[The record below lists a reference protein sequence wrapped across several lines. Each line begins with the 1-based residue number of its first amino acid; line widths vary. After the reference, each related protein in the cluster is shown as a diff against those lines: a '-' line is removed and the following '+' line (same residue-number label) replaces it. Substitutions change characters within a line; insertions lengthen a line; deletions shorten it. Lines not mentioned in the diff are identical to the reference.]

1 MNIFTFTFRRVV
13 YFIPV
18 ILLVNLLTFFLFF
31 VLNPPDM
38 MAKKI
43 LGDKNV
49 TPEAIEKWKRDHSY
63 HLPRVYNSEEEGFA
77 KITQTIFVQKSARLL
92 KFDFG
97 KSDRNNLDIGKEI
110 RQRMVPSL
118 TITVPMLFLSLIVC
132 VSTSLIVAFY
142 RGTYVDLWALVLCV
156 FMMSISMLFYIIG
169 GQFIFGKLLKLFP
182 ISGYES
188 GVYSWKFVFLPVVVG
203 VISGIGASVRFY
215 RTIFLEEINKDYIR
229 TARSKGLSE
238 VVILFKHCLKNAM
251 IPLLTNIVMSIPFLF
266 MGSFLLEI
274 FFGIPGLGNFTIEA
288 IDAQDF
294 AIVRSMVFL
303 GSLLYIVGLILTDI
317 SYTLVD
323 PRIRFE

>member
-1 MNIFTFTFRRVV
+1 MNIFTFAFKRVV
-13 YFIPV
+13 YFLPV

-49 TPEAIEKWKRDHSY
+49 TPAAIEKWKRDHSY
-63 HLPRVYNSEEEGFA
+63 HLPRVYNSEEKGFA

-188 GVYSWKFVFLPVVVG
+188 GLYSWKFVFLPVLVG
-203 VISGIGASVRFY
+203 VISGIGSSVRFY

>member
-1 MNIFTFTFRRVV
+1 MNIFAFTLRRVV
-13 YFIPV
+13 YFLPV

-77 KITQTIFVQKSARLL
+77 KFTQTIFVQKSARLL

-132 VSTSLIVAFY
+132 ITTSLIVAFY

>member
-1 MNIFTFTFRRVV
+1 MNIFAFTFRRVL
-13 YFIPV
+13 YFLPV

-323 PRIRFE
+323 PRIRFD

>member
-1 MNIFTFTFRRVV
+1 MFTFTFRRVV
-13 YFIPV
+13 YFLPV

-77 KITQTIFVQKSARLL
+77 KITQTIFAQKSARLL

-142 RGTYVDLWALVLCV
+142 RATYVDLWALVLCV

-169 GQFIFGKLLKLFP
+169 GQFIFGKLLMLFP

>member
-1 MNIFTFTFRRVV
+1 MFSFTFRRVV

-18 ILLVNLLTFFLFF
+18 IILVNLLTFFLFF
-31 VLNPPDM
+31 ILNPPDM

-49 TPEAIEKWKRDHSY
+49 TPAAIEKWKRDHSY
-63 HLPRVYNSEEEGFA
+63 HLPRVYNSEEKGFA

-188 GVYSWKFVFLPVVVG
+188 GLYSWKFVFLPVVVG

-215 RTIFLEEINKDYIR
+215 RTIFLEEINRDYIR

>member
-1 MNIFTFTFRRVV
+1 M
-13 YFIPV
+13 
-18 ILLVNLLTFFLFF
+18 
-31 VLNPPDM
+31 
-38 MAKKI
+38 
-43 LGDKNV
+43 
-49 TPEAIEKWKRDHSY
+49 
-63 HLPRVYNSEEEGFA
+63 
-77 KITQTIFVQKSARLL
+77 
-92 KFDFG
+92 
-97 KSDRNNLDIGKEI
+97 
-110 RQRMVPSL
+110 
-118 TITVPMLFLSLIVC
+118 
-132 VSTSLIVAFY
+132 
-142 RGTYVDLWALVLCV
+142 
-156 FMMSISMLFYIIG
+156 
-169 GQFIFGKLLKLFP
+169 
-182 ISGYES
+182 
-188 GVYSWKFVFLPVVVG
+188 PVVVG

>member
-1 MNIFTFTFRRVV
+1 M
-13 YFIPV
+13 
-18 ILLVNLLTFFLFF
+18 
-31 VLNPPDM
+31 
-38 MAKKI
+38 
-43 LGDKNV
+43 
-49 TPEAIEKWKRDHSY
+49 
-63 HLPRVYNSEEEGFA
+63 
-77 KITQTIFVQKSARLL
+77 
-92 KFDFG
+92 
-97 KSDRNNLDIGKEI
+97 
-110 RQRMVPSL
+110 
-118 TITVPMLFLSLIVC
+118 C

-188 GVYSWKFVFLPVVVG
+188 GLYSWKFVFLPVVVG

-215 RTIFLEEINKDYIR
+215 RTIFLEEINRDYIR

>member
-1 MNIFTFTFRRVV
+1 MNIFDFTIRRVL
-13 YFIPV
+13 YFLPV

-49 TPEAIEKWKRDHSY
+49 TPAAIEKWKSDHNY
-63 HLPRVYNSEEEGFA
+63 HLPRIFNSGEKGFS

-132 VSTSLIVAFY
+132 ISTALIVAFY
-142 RGTYVDLWALVLCV
+142 RATYVDLWALVLCV
-156 FMMSISMLFYIIG
+156 FMMSVSMLFYIIG

-188 GVYSWKFVFLPVVVG
+188 GIYSWKFVFLPVLVG

-238 VVILFKHCLKNAM
+238 SVILFKHCLKNAM

-323 PRIRFE
+323 PRIRFK